1 MPVSNAENDS
11 INFRQAWRILKRRWL
26 AVTIIVSSAVGV
38 TGAIT
43 FSRTPI
49 YEAEGKLLFNKANL
63 YSSLTGIAGEKELEM
78 LGRGANVGN
87 PLETQAE
94 IIRSQPVIQKTIDT
108 LELKNKKGQPL
119 AFEEFAKNL
128 KVSGVKGTD
137 ILQISYR
144 SPDKKMAAAIVDSLI
159 KNYLEN
165 DIRANRAEVVSA
177 REFISKELP
186 EVEAKVRQAEVS
198 LRQFKELNRVIELQQ
213 EAKTSIAN
221 QSDLADQII
230 KTEATLVDTSSKIIS
245 LQNQL
250 GFNSQKAI
258 ALNALSQSKAVQQ
271 LLDEFRSSQNKL
283 AVERIR
289 FSDEH
294 PTIIDLADKVQVLR
308 QQLQQRIIQTLGGAP
323 QGLNERDLNIDSLKQ
338 NLITE
343 LVNLEVER
351 TGLSNRIST
360 LSNALTLYKQ
370 RASSLPRLEQNQ
382 SQLERDLQVA
392 RQTYEQLLR
401 RLQEVQVIE
410 NKTVGNARVVSQAL
424 VTDDPVSPKIALN
437 LALGGFLGI
446 ILAVGAALTLEA
458 LDGTVRT
465 LEEAQELLG
474 YPLLGTIPR
483 LSISRHYR
491 NRDIST
497 LPIRDNPWSP
507 ASAAFEKLQSTLEY
521 TLPDQVLKSIVI
533 TSAVPSEGKSFVSAN
548 LALAMAQLGRR
559 VLIIDADMRCSRQHE
574 VWKVENSQGLNEI
587 LENKIDL
594 QTASRKIA
602 NNVYLLTAGATPSN
616 PFATLASPQMNALI
630 ATAQQEYDFVIIDTP
645 PVIYAADALVLGKLV
660 DGTLVVVR
668 PGATN
673 SAISQEMKTLL
684 TQSTQRVLG
693 MVINDVTDETDTYY
707 GYGVQKGYYRLPT
720 VAK

>member
-1 MPVSNAENDS
+1 MPALNTENDS

-26 AVTIIVSSAVGV
+26 AVTIVVSSAVGV

-43 FSRTPI
+43 FSQTPI
-49 YEAEGKLLFNKANL
+49 YEAEGKLTFNKANL
-63 YSSLTGIAGEKELEM
+63 YSSLTGITGGQELEM
-78 LGRGANVGN
+78 LGRSS
-87 PLETQAE
+87 PLDTQAE

-119 AFEEFAKNL
+119 AFEEFSKNL

-144 SPDKKMAAAIVDSLI
+144 SSDKKMAATVVDSLI

-198 LRQFKELNRVIELQQ
+198 LRQFKEKNRVVELQQ

-250 GFNSQKAI
+250 GLNSQKAI

-323 QGLNERDLNIDSLKQ
+323 QGLNERDLNLDSLKQ
-338 NLITE
+338 NLIAE
-343 LVNLEVER
+343 LVKLEVER

-401 RLQEVQVIE
+401 RFQEVQVIE

-446 ILAVGAALTLEA
+446 ILAVGAALMLEA

-533 TSAVPSEGKSFVSAN
+533 TSAVPNEGKSFVSAN
-548 LALAMAQLGRR
+548 LALAIAQLGRR
-559 VLIIDADMRCSRQHE
+559 VLIIDADMRCSSQHE

-594 QTASRKIA
+594 QTASRKVA

-616 PFATLASPQMNALI
+616 PFATLASPRMNALI
-630 ATAQQEYDFVIIDTP
+630 TTAQQEYDFVIIDTP

-668 PGATN
+668 PGAAN
-673 SAISQEMKTLL
+673 SAISQEMKSLL

-693 MVINDVTDETDTYY
+693 MVINDVMDETDSYY
-707 GYGVQKGYYRLPT
+707 GYGVQKGYYRLPVT
-720 VAK
+720 K